1 MEPTRIGQRPLSRRR
16 LLRALGLLGLSAA
29 ACGPSPRRP
38 PASPVPLGRNESA
51 AVVGA
56 EYLRRRPSEADRA
69 ILCRLLGLPDGWRT
83 ASGRELATRI
93 VDRHVD
99 DLRSGRTLRLAGW
112 TLSLTELRLC
122 ALVSLGG

>member
-1 MEPTRIGQRPLSRRR
+1 MEPTRIGQQTLSRRR

-29 ACGPSPRRP
+29 ACGPLPRRP
-38 PASPVPLGRNESA
+38 RGLPVPLERHESA

-69 ILCRLLGLPDGWRT
+69 ILWRLLGLPDAWRG
-83 ASGRELATRI
+83 ASERELATRL

-99 DLRSGRTLRLAGW
+99 DFRSGRTLRLAGW